1 VCTVSGIGSRRVF
14 KICAVIA
21 KFKSAAT
28 SEAIMKL
35 VLRVAILWGFV
46 VLGSMLIL
54 TGYMTSK
61 EKDPALWFLFALLAI
76 SVALLTALFI
86 VVWKEGKG

>member
-1 VCTVSGIGSRRVF
+1 M
-14 KICAVIA
+14 CAYREIQRLGHGRGN
-21 KFKSAAT
+21 
-28 SEAIMKL
+28 MKL

>member
-1 VCTVSGIGSRRVF
+1 
-14 KICAVIA
+14 
-21 KFKSAAT
+21 
-28 SEAIMKL
+28 MKL